1 MISPHRFKQALE
13 IEQLKEDNFEKTLA
27 KTPKKVQDAYA
38 AMTPRQGESARARF
52 TRAVHT
58 LFELSQIGQAAKSAI
73 STVDY
78 YEKCKAQKEEVSRA
92 EWTRRKQEDIKA
104 VQSIALIDQNAIL
117 VAQSKPAY
125 AAKFAEWLTEFPT
138 PIAALYLPAEPEPAE
153 QPDEEVNFMPPL
165 VVPSAD

>member
-1 MISPHRFKQALE
+1 MVSPHRYQQALE

-38 AMTPRQGESARARF
+38 AMTPRQGESARGRF

-78 YEKCKAQKEEVSRA
+78 YEKCKAQ
-92 EWTRRKQEDIKA
+92 RR
-104 VQSIALIDQNAIL
+104 S
-117 VAQSKPAY
+117 
-125 AAKFAEWLTEFPT
+125 
-138 PIAALYLPAEPEPAE
+138 
-153 QPDEEVNFMPPL
+153 
-165 VVPSAD
+165 

>member
-1 MISPHRFKQALE
+1 MVSPHRYQQALE

-38 AMTPRQGESARARF
+38 AMTPRPGESARVRF